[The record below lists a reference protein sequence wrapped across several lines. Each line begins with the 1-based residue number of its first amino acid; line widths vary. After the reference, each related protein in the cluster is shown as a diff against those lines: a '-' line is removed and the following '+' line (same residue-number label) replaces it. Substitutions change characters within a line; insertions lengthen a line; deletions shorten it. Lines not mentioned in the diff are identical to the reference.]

1 MGTMFPKNEVEAG
14 IVASF
19 EAICVA
25 VLQSWESE
33 EDC

>member
-1 MGTMFPKNEVEAG
+1 MGTRFPKNKDEVG

-19 EAICVA
+19 EVSYVV